1 MHMQTQSVQALSR
14 PAPQNDKRDFVA
26 RLQPGQVYVARFS
39 DGWVKIGRG
48 RDAHSRITCHVSASA
63 MRGATLIE
71 SYVSG
76 LVVDSVTAESA
87 LIEMCG
93 GPQSAVHGREWFLN
107 PDYSAL
113 VATIKR
119 KYSGDPADRFEAHR
133 EAVEAQAQ
141 KIFSF
146 IRGPVTPTSVFS
158 DQDMAA
164 WSSALEHAAVLE
176 QIYLDDCYGGQ
187 LFAKENKGYSAF
199 FLMTAL
205 AVWKLPAHS
214 VAVTYWKAFN
224 EPDQLL
230 LELSEAA
237 SKACMNF
244 VHTHD
249 KAVRGAA

>member
-1 MHMQTQSVQALSR
+1 MHQTIQSNTVAL
-14 PAPQNDKRDFVA
+14 APQNANHDFVA

-48 RDAHSRITCHVSASA
+48 RDAQSRITCHVSASA
-63 MRGATLIE
+63 MRGAPLIE

-76 LVVDSVTAESA
+76 LIVDSVAAESA

-93 GPQSAVHGREWFLN
+93 GSKAAVHGREWFLN
-107 PDYSAL
+107 PDYPAL

-119 KYSGDPADRFEAHR
+119 KYSGDPAERFVAHR
-133 EAVEAQAQ
+133 EAVEVQSQ

-146 IRGPVTPTSVFS
+146 IRGQVTPSSVFS
-158 DQDMAA
+158 AQDMAA

-187 LFAKENKGYSAF
+187 LFAKEDKGYSAF
-199 FLMTAL
+199 FLMAAL

-224 EPDQLL
+224 EPGQLL
-230 LELSEAA
+230 FEFSEAA
-237 SKACMNF
+237 AQVCLNF

>member
-1 MHMQTQSVQALSR
+1 MHQTIQSNTVAL
-14 PAPQNDKRDFVA
+14 APQNANHDFVA

-48 RDAHSRITCHVSASA
+48 RDAQTRITCHVSASA

-71 SYVSG
+71 SHVSG
-76 LVVDSVTAESA
+76 LVVDSVAAESA

-93 GPQSAVHGREWFLN
+93 GQKAAVHGREWFLN
-107 PDYSAL
+107 PDYPAL
-113 VATIKR
+113 VATIER
-119 KYSGDPADRFEAHR
+119 EFSGDPAERFLAHR
-133 EAVEAQAQ
+133 EAVEVQSQ

-146 IRGPVTPTSVFS
+146 IRGQVTPTSVFS
-158 DQDMAA
+158 EQDMAD
-164 WSSALEHAAVLE
+164 WSSALEHAEVIE

-187 LFAKENKGYSAF
+187 LFTKENKRYSGF
-199 FLMTAL
+199 FLMAAL
-205 AVWKLPAHS
+205 ALWKLPAHS
-214 VAVTYWKAFN
+214 VVVTYWKAFN

-230 LELSEAA
+230 VELSEAA
-237 SKACMNF
+237 TQACLKF